1 MSEQATASPAP
12 TAATGIAAPE
22 RRASAQPDPAPAAGS
37 PPAVAPRRSGRWR
50 GLATIAV
57 LFLGGAAFG
66 AGVAR
71 LAARSEW
78 LRATLDVLG
87 PWDLLLVP
95 LLLLLVIA
103 VHELGHLAGGF
114 SRGMRFVLL
123 IVGPLRWTRSVRG
136 IEFDWFWSPSTFGGL
151 AAALPDPD
159 RPMPPQFARLIIGG
173 PLASLVLAL
182 AALALA
188 WFTDGRPAAY
198 ALLVAALSAAIFL
211 ATAIPIRGGHGS
223 FMSDGAQLLELRR
236 GGAAVARRLDLTTLM
251 AQSLAGTRPR
261 DLDRATIARLSGDDG
276 GNAMLRVA
284 GHLYAY
290 NHALDQGRIGD
301 AAGWI
306 DAVAQD
312 FEAFPAGFRQA
323 LALEIAYFRAR
334 HQGDLAQARHWLAQ
348 GHGGMVEP
356 GRREAA
362 LAAIALLEGDCAR
375 AGDQARSGLDALA
388 RASDAG
394 AAAASAEQLRE
405 LQQLAQRAGAAI
417 AA

>member
-1 MSEQATASPAP
+1 MSDASAATRTDPARPGAPATA
-12 TAATGIAAPE
+12 
-22 RRASAQPDPAPAAGS
+22 PAPAA
-37 PPAVAPRRSGRWR
+37 PPAATGPARWR
-50 GLATIAV
+50 ALASIAV
-57 LFLGGAAFG
+57 LFVAGGALG
-66 AGVAR
+66 AGVAT
-71 LAARSEW
+71 LAGRSAW
-78 LRATLDVLG
+78 LRETLDVLG

-95 LLLLLVIA
+95 VLLLLVIA
-103 VHELGHLAGGF
+103 VHELGHLAGGL

-136 IEFDWFWSPSTFGGL
+136 VEFDWFWSPSTFGGL
-151 AAALPDPD
+151 AAALPDPA
-159 RPMPPQFARLIIGG
+159 RPMAPQFARLIVGG

-188 WFTDGRPAAY
+188 WFMDGRLAAY

-211 ATAIPIRGGHGS
+211 ATAIPIRGGRGS

-251 AQSLAGTRPR
+251 AQSMAGTRPR
-261 DLDRATIARLSGDDG
+261 DLDRATIGRLSGDAG
-276 GNAMLRVA
+276 GNPMLRVA

-306 DAVAQD
+306 DAVAREFD
-312 FEAFPAGFRQA
+312 AFPGGFRQA
-323 LALEIAYFRAR
+323 LALEVAYFRAR

-348 GHGGMVEP
+348 GSGGVVEP

-362 LAAIALLEGDCAR
+362 EAATALLEGDADRAAAQAR
-375 AGDQARSGLDALA
+375 AGLAALA

-394 AAAASAEQLRE
+394 GAAASADHLRE
-405 LQQLAQRAGAAI
+405 LEQQAARTGAAI

>member
-1 MSEQATASPAP
+1 M
-12 TAATGIAAPE
+12 
-22 RRASAQPDPAPAAGS
+22 
-37 PPAVAPRRSGRWR
+37 
-50 GLATIAV
+50 IAV

-71 LAARSEW
+71 LAARSDW
-78 LRATLDVLG
+78 LRSTLDVLG

-95 LLLLLVIA
+95 VLLLLVIG
-103 VHELGHLAGGF
+103 VHELGHLAGGL

-136 IEFDWFWSPSTFGGL
+136 IEFDWFWSPQTFGGL
-151 AAALPDPD
+151 AAALPDPA
-159 RPMPPQFARLIIGG
+159 RPMPPQFARLIVGG

-211 ATAIPIRGGHGS
+211 ATAIPLRGGHGS

-251 AQSLAGTRPR
+251 AQSMAGTRPR
-261 DLDRATIARLSGDDG
+261 DLDPAAIGRLSGDDG
-276 GNAMLRVA
+276 GNPMLRVA

-290 NHALDQGRIGD
+290 NHALDRGRLD
-301 AAGWI
+301 EAAGWI
-306 DAVAQD
+306 DAVAREFD
-312 FEAFPAGFRQA
+312 AFPGGFRQA
-323 LALEIAYFRAR
+323 LALEVAYFRAR
-334 HQGDLAQARHWLAQ
+334 HQGDLAQARHWLAL
-348 GHGGMVEP
+348 GSGGVVEP

-362 LAAIALLEGDCAR
+362 VAAIALLEGNPERAAAQAR
-375 AGDQARSGLDALA
+375 AGLAALA
-388 RASDAG
+388 RDAG
-394 AAAASAEQLRE
+394 GAAASADHLRE
-405 LQQLAQRAGAAI
+405 LEQLAARADTAI